1 MSDLPILG
9 VFRAAQR
16 PGEAQQRLALVAL
29 ERDKVGEQLAEGRVL
44 PSRPGPAV
52 RSAGEQVGDVHAE
65 EIGDGVE
72 LAGRDH
78 LRARFDLA
86 HLLEGEA
93 EPVCHPPGREAEPAP
108 PLEDP
113 AGDAV
118 IDLLRAR
125 TPIPSRTTR
134 RKSAVRHMSYPYL
147 ASASIRKPRR
157 MDRINQCTIL
167 RQPRDSGAA
176 TQSGTARRRIPRE
189 GTGLNE
195 FFT

>member
-1 MSDLPILG
+1 MSDLPIPG
-9 VFRAAQR
+9 VFCAAQR

-44 PSRPGPAV
+44 PSRLSPTV

-93 EPVCHPPGREAEPAP
+93 EPVGHPPSRKAEAAPA
-108 PLEDP
+108 LKDP

-125 TPIPSRTTR
+125 MPVPPRTAR
-134 RKSAVRHMSYPYL
+134 RESAVRHKSHPYL
-147 ASASIRKPRR
+147 TSASIREPRR
-157 MDRINQCTIL
+157 TDWINQCTIL
-167 RQPRDSGAA
+167 QRPRDNGVAIR
-176 TQSGTARRRIPRE
+176 SGTAFRRISPE
-189 GTGLNE
+189 GTSFNE
-195 FFT
+195 IFM

>member
-9 VFRAAQR
+9 VFCAAQR

-44 PSRPGPAV
+44 PSRLAPTV
-52 RSAGEQVGDVHAE
+52 RSAGGEQVGDVHAE

-93 EPVCHPPGREAEPAP
+93 EPVGHPPGREAEPAP
-108 PLEDP
+108 ALKDP
-113 AGDAV
+113 AGDPV

-125 TPIPSRTTR
+125 TPVPPRTAR
-134 RKSAVRHMSYPYL
+134 RESAVRHKSHPYL
-147 ASASIRKPRR
+147 TSLPFANLGELTRL
-157 MDRINQCTIL
+157 INARFCNSL
-167 RQPRDSGAA
+167 V
-176 TQSGTARRRIPRE
+176 TAV
-189 GTGLNE
+189 
-195 FFT
+195 